1 MAPIWKIKLHFSR
14 KLRASKNMHPGGN
27 EERDPIF
34 HRVIIPT
41 KILDKEG
48 SQNIAREICPHNV
61 GEKADK
67 TFQWRKGKGKQ
78 GAMSCPV
85 AVVQLRFRIRLAE
98 KRSAQVHWCR
108 EIEAWVFLLA
118 GLMIVRQG
126 IFLIKQ
132 RGLTQINVLSDRF

>member
-1 MAPIWKIKLHFSR
+1 MFWQNMSILRGPNLRNQVAFFAQAPR
-14 KLRASKNMHPGGN
+14 KLRASKKMHPGGS
-27 EERDPIF
+27 EERDPMF

-48 SQNIAREICPHNV
+48 SHNIAREICPHNG
-61 GEKADK
+61 GEKADNAL
-67 TFQWRKGKGKQ
+67 QWRKGKGKQ

-85 AVVQLRFRIRLAE
+85 AVVQLRLRIRLTE
-98 KRSAQVHWCR
+98 EWSAQVHWCR

-126 IFLIKQ
+126 MFF
-132 RGLTQINVLSDRF
+132 N

>member
-1 MAPIWKIKLHFSR
+1 MWGFCRGFGRTCQFCGAQIWEIKLHFSR
-14 KLRASKNMHPGGN
+14 KLRASKKMHPGGS
-27 EERDPIF
+27 EERDPMF

-48 SQNIAREICPHNV
+48 SQNIAREICPHNG
-61 GEKADK
+61 GEKADNVL
-67 TFQWRKGKGKQ
+67 QWRKGKGKQ

-85 AVVQLRFRIRLAE
+85 AVLQLRLRIRLTD

-118 GLMIVRQG
+118 GLMIARQG
-126 IFLIKQ
+126 LFF
-132 RGLTQINVLSDRF
+132 N